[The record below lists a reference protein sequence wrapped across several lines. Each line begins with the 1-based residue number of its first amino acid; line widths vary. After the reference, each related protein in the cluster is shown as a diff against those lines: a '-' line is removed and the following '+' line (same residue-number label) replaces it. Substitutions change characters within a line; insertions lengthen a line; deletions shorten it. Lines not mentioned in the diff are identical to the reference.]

1 MDRFELISKKMELEL
16 QVANEVYLSDLSKQE
31 LLKKL
36 IELSLQDDSSNSW
49 AKDKKA
55 PRWTSI
61 LLGFFIWLLQTILR
75 KCITVSSSILL
86 EILYKKY

>member
-16 QVANEVYLSDLSKQE
+16 QVANEVYLSDISKEE

-49 AKDKKA
+49 ATHKKA

-61 LLGFFIWLLQTILR
+61 LLGFSFGYSKLFLEECTE
-75 KCITVSSSILL
+75 SSI
-86 EILYKKY
+86 